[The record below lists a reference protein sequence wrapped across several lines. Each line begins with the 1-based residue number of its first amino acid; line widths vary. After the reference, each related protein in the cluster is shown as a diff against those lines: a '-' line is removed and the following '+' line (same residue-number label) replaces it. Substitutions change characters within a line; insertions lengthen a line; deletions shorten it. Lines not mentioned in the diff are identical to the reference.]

1 VDSLQIEAANFL
13 KQSPQTFGQPQ
24 KDQVKANITAISD
37 ELHTLNNEGVTGI
50 TNQGSLK
57 TINGLI
63 AEAVA
68 ATNLVIALVQ

>member
-1 VDSLQIEAANFL
+1 
-13 KQSPQTFGQPQ
+13 
-24 KDQVKANITAISD
+24 
-37 ELHTLNNEGVTGI
+37 LNNEGVTGI